1 MSDSEN
7 NTNQS
12 VDDTKKEDAKKIAG
26 NLVASA
32 LELKQSN
39 PKLFFGGIAAVII
52 VVVLGTTFTGDDGV
66 LSSDASKNLAVG
78 QNYVLKNANSFDTNG
93 RVRLVSVPG
102 SMAAFDDNEEDPEE
116 ASCNH
121 LPQDT
126 QVKVLAFQ
134 DFAGKKDAFANVE
147 ILSGK
152 CKGRKNWALSIDIQ

>member
-1 MSDSEN
+1 MSESE

-12 VDDTKKEDAKKIAG
+12 VNDAKKIAS
-26 NLVASA
+26 NMITTA

-39 PKLFFGGIAAVII
+39 PKVFFGSIAIVII
-52 VVVLGTTFTGDDGV
+52 LILVVMNLGGSNGV
-66 LSSDASKNLAVG
+66 LPSKPAKDLVVG
-78 QNYVLKNANSFDTNG
+78 QNYTLKNANSFDTNG

-102 SMAAFDDNEEDPEE
+102 SIAAFDDNEEDPKE

-134 DFAGKKDAFANVE
+134 DFAGKKNAFANVE
-147 ILSGK
+147 ILSGN
-152 CKGRKNWALSIDIQ
+152 CKGKRSWALAIDVQ